1 MKYTFILGITCGP
14 AAVYMIRKRILTERK
29 KLKNTDYNS
38 RVILNNATTE
48 SSNIAC
54 DLQFCQDMPCAVS
67 ETSLLNDDLLTTPI
81 GYNFNDSYRPKR
93 SAFLDKPVILE
104 PKNLTVDLYSNAE
117 TQTIDMKQCNMTD
130 IFGQRYQ
137 YQCYLDN
144 FNRTLSWDKS
154 DSKLTLPASAVEHH
168 KVEVHASTFDDIPAV
183 VEKFSLSADTRIASP
198 VVEYRLTGLMQL
210 CDYALVELPFIGETE
225 AIDIWKCPS
234 DGGLFQTMES
244 QKVPV
249 LKHENTDYDLYCVLE
264 EGKVRI
270 YTKSFSVF
278 FCTKH
283 GARDD
288 FCLQTFLFGSF
299 KKISKYEVRL
309 CLYIAD
315 ELHKFTDYKQVRK
328 YIKTSMT

>member
-1 MKYTFILGITCGP
+1 MY
-14 AAVYMIRKRILTERK
+14 AVRKRILTERK
-29 KLKNTDYNS
+29 KLNNTNYNS
-38 RVILNNATTE
+38 RVILNNVTTE
-48 SSNIAC
+48 SSYLAS
-54 DLQFCQDMPCAVS
+54 DLQLYQDMSGTVN
-67 ETSLLNDDLLTTPI
+67 ETSLLNDELLTTPI
-81 GYNFNDSYRPKR
+81 GYNFHDSYCPKR
-93 SAFLDKPVILE
+93 SAFLDKPDILE
-104 PKNLTVDLYSNAE
+104 SKNLTVDLYSNAE

-183 VEKFSLSADTRIASP
+183 CEKFSLSADTRIASP
-198 VVEYRLTGLMQL
+198 VVEYRLTGLTQL
-210 CDYALVELPFIGETE
+210 CDYALVELPFIGEAE

-234 DGGLFQTMES
+234 DGGLLQTLES

-249 LKHENTDYDLYCVLE
+249 LKHENTDYELYCVLE
-264 EGKVRI
+264 EGKARI

-278 FCTKH
+278 FCTVH
-283 GARDD
+283 GARDG

-299 KKISKYEVRL
+299 KKIVSTFEVRL

-315 ELHKFTDYKQVRK
+315 ELHKFTDYKQVRI
-328 YIKTSMT
+328 YIINFDDFNTDCR